1 METKKRIFSGMR
13 PTGKLHLG
21 NYFGALS
28 NWVRLQDTYQCVY
41 AVVDW
46 HALTTGYEDTSGIR
60 ENVYEMALDWLAAG
74 LDPERS
80 IIFVQS
86 HVKQHAEL
94 HLLLS
99 MVTPL
104 GWVERVPTYKEQLRE
119 LAGREIAT
127 YGFLGY
133 PVLQAADILAYKA
146 EGVPV
151 GEDQVPHVELTREI
165 ARRFNHF
172 FGPIFPEPETLL
184 THVKLL
190 PGVDGRKMSKSY
202 GNEIA
207 MTASSDE
214 IRNKVMNLVTDP
226 ERIHRTDPG
235 HPDVCIAYKFYEAIA
250 QETATGVSEECRNA
264 KVGCVQCKRRL
275 FDLLEAF
282 IAPLR
287 ERREEYAKDPD
298 FVRNILAEGASRA
311 QVIAEATLN
320 ECREAMKLW

>member
-1 METKKRIFSGMR
+1 MEAKKRIFSGMR
-13 PTGKLHLG
+13 PTGRLHLG
-21 NYFGALS
+21 NYLGALQ
-28 NWVRLQDTYQCVY
+28 NWVRLQDEYDCIY

-46 HALTTGYEDTSGIR
+46 HALTTGYEDTSQIR
-60 ENVYEMALDWLAAG
+60 DNVREMVLDWLAAG

-80 IIFVQS
+80 VLMVQS

-146 EGVPV
+146 QYVPV

-165 ARRFNHF
+165 ARRFNHY
-172 FGPIFPEPETLL
+172 FGPVLPEPEVLL
-184 THVKLL
+184 AQVKVL
-190 PGVDGRKMSKSY
+190 PGIDGRKMSKSY
-202 GNEIA
+202 GNEIP
-207 MTASSDE
+207 MTASPEE
-214 IRNKVMNLVTDP
+214 IQRQVLNMVTDP
-226 ERIHRTDPG
+226 ARIRRHDPG
-235 HPDVCIAYKFYEAIA
+235 HPDVCVAHVFYQAIA
-250 QETATGVSEECRNA
+250 SEMAGTVAEECKNA
-264 KVGCVQCKRRL
+264 AVGCVECKKRL
-275 FDLLEAF
+275 AGLVEEF

-287 ERREEYAKDPD
+287 ERRERYASQPGL
-298 FVRNILAEGASRA
+298 VREILDDGANRA
-311 QVIAEATLN
+311 RKLAEATLQ
-320 ECREAMKLW
+320 EVREAMRLW